1 MCKKVCKKVRKKTS
15 KKKGHTSTKVVV
27 AAIIAIALFWLSEFW
42 LLYTGNSGYPDGFI
56 KSWFFFWSVELS
68 ALAGIKITK
77 VRRQSP
83 YEGDAIPDEAFD
95 DEE

>member
-1 MCKKVCKKVRKKTS
+1 MGKTAVKKTA